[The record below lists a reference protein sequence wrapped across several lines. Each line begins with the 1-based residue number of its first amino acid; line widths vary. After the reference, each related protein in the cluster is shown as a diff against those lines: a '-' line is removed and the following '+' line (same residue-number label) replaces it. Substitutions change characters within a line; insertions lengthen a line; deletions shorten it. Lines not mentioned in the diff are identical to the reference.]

1 MDQFYSGVGGYR
13 CELTAE
19 LDDEAQVLERTA
31 REPVVLEGAVVAGG
45 AWGLG
50 GVEMLGIMEKMIMED
65 RTWHSFINYLPAGAA
80 GESLASTLIPGLVG
94 AIVVALDGLMKNQ
107 ST

>member
-19 LDDEAQVLERTA
+19 LDDEAQGLERTA

-50 GVEMLGIMEKMIMED
+50 GVEMLGIME
-65 RTWHSFINYLPAGAA
+65 
-80 GESLASTLIPGLVG
+80 
-94 AIVVALDGLMKNQ
+94 
-107 ST
+107 

>member
-45 AWGLG
+45 A
-50 GVEMLGIMEKMIMED
+50 
-65 RTWHSFINYLPAGAA
+65 
-80 GESLASTLIPGLVG
+80 
-94 AIVVALDGLMKNQ
+94 
-107 ST
+107 